1 MQNFPL
7 FGEDMKNLK
16 KNGLIAVLC
25 LAIAVVGVASFYG
38 HGATTESILTADG
51 GAPPP
56 PPPWG
61 R

>member
-1 MQNFPL
+1 MNI
-7 FGEDMKNLK
+7 LK

-25 LAIAVVGVASFYG
+25 LAIAVVGAASFYG
-38 HGATTESILTADG
+38 HGGTTESVLTADG

-56 PPPWG
+56 PPPWV

>member
-1 MQNFPL
+1 
-7 FGEDMKNLK
+7 MKILR
-16 KNGLIAVLC
+16 KNGLIAVFC
-25 LAIAVVGVASFYG
+25 LAIAVVGVVSFYG
-38 HGATTESILTADG
+38 HGTMTESVLTADG